1 MDLHLYRRFNH
12 TVVACYVV
20 YFLLPSTLFGIE
32 RFAFAAGFWFATA
45 AVETIRLRS
54 AREMPGMRDYEQ
66 RRIAGFLWFTSGTTL
81 LLAAH
86 EYLGVGQAVVM
97 ATIIAAAY
105 TDPLLGEL
113 KPRLPRQQAFGCGVV
128 TAFLIYIVIFGMAGD
143 LSGAVLG
150 YALVAAA
157 VMVAAE
163 LPTVKWLDD
172 DLLMQLAPVA
182 VLMLLAALQGTP
194 QLPGDVV
201 MEVLECC

>member
-20 YFLLPSTLFGIE
+20 YFLLPSTLFGIG
-32 RFAFAAGFWFATA
+32 RFAFAAGFWFTTAT
-45 AVETIRLRS
+45 VETMRLRS

-113 KPRLPRQQAFGCGVV
+113 KPRLPRQQALGGGVV
-128 TAFLIYIVIFGMAGD
+128 TAFLIYIIIFGIAGD
-143 LSGAVLG
+143 LSSAVLG

-194 QLPGDVV
+194 QLPGDAVTK
-201 MEVLECC
+201 VLECC

>member
-32 RFAFAAGFWFATA
+32 RFAFAASFWFATA
-45 AVETIRLRS
+45 IVETMRLRS

-113 KPRLPRQQAFGCGVV
+113 KPRLPRQQALGGGVV

-150 YALVAAA
+150 YALVAAT

-163 LPTVKWLDD
+163 LPTLKWLDD

-194 QLPGDVV
+194 QLPGDAVTK
-201 MEVLECC
+201 VLECC

>member
-1 MDLHLYRRFNH
+1 MDPHLFRRFNH

-20 YFLLPSTLFGIE
+20 YFLLPPTLWGVP
-32 RFAFAAGFWFATA
+32 RFAFAASFWLATVTVE
-45 AVETIRLRS
+45 AVRLRS

-66 RRIAGFLWFTSGTTL
+66 HRIAGFLWFTTGTTA

-113 KPRLPRQQAFGCGVV
+113 KPWLPRQQALGGGVV
-128 TAFLIYIVIFGMAGD
+128 AAFLIYIAIFGMAD
-143 LSGAVLG
+143 ALSSAALG
-150 YALVAAA
+150 YALVAAV

-163 LPTVKWLDD
+163 LPSVKWLDD
-172 DLLMQLAPVA
+172 DLLMQLVPVA
-182 VLMLLAALQGTP
+182 VLLLLAALPGAP
-194 QLPGDVV
+194 QLPGDVITG
-201 MEVLECC
+201 VLHCC